1 MRVYSI
7 IDEQQDAEYLALTEE
22 RSYLLWENA
31 GIKIQEAALTAKQIQ
46 DLFQQVEKGVTDS
59 GSNRTLIGKGKDV
72 ADAVKTAYDD
82 LVSKVQNSGPVQNVD
97 AKYDQIAAKLK
108 QATGGDNGVMQYVQK
123 YRDFAKKHPIAQ
135 SFIYSALIAAAGI
148 SGVGAGGAAAL
159 GLLKM
164 ADKLLQGEKFSTAV
178 GKGLATG
185 ATAYAAGQIGKAMQG
200 AAGPDTSNLSW
211 NGGATQATMS
221 NGKITGDVVLNHVR
235 YSPGDPQ
242 YATAVNTIMKQAA
255 KDHMLGT
262 GAEFSAH
269 AGKQVQSMGTDAFK
283 SFNESALLGVA
294 LSERQLRIIFG
305 TTQGIMLQEGVWD
318 SVKSGAKKVAGA
330 VADKVKTVGH
340 NLTTKI
346 TADKLNK
353 AWKDAGSPTDS
364 NEVAA
369 ILRAQGVSDNVISS
383 VYSSLNLPAPA
394 AQPQQANQ
402 STEPTD
408 QTQQATNQSST
419 NAAEPAVQQTQGS
432 RVSSNRVQQ
441 LKSLEQR
448 ISALEKQLKLA

>member
-7 IDEQQDAEYLALTEE
+7 IDEKLDAEYLALTEE
-22 RSYLLWENA
+22 RSFLLWENA

-46 DLFQQVEKGVTDS
+46 DLFQQIEKGETAS

-108 QATGGDNGVMQYVQK
+108 QATGGDQGVMKYVQK
-123 YRDFAKKHPIAQ
+123 YRDFAKEHPIAQ
-135 SFIYSALIAAAGI
+135 SFIYAALIAAAGI

-200 AAGPDTSNLSW
+200 GDQTQQVAQQAGTGLSRQDIEFW
-211 NGGATQATMS
+211 KNSHFGA
-221 NGKITGDVVLNHVR
+221 DLDRVLNDPSVTQQYKDELVR
-235 YSPGDPQ
+235 QLNRSVANPNNTASVADAWRM
-242 YATAVNTIMKQAA
+242 ATR
-255 KDHMLGT
+255 
-262 GAEFSAH
+262 GAMIR
-269 AGKQVQSMGTDAFK
+269 AGNPYGY
-283 SFNESALLGVA
+283 NESIE
-294 LSERQLRIIFG
+294 LSERQIRIIFG

-318 SVKSGAKKVAGA
+318 SIKSGAKKVAGA
-330 VADKVKTVGH
+330 VADKAKTVGH
-340 NLTTKI
+340 NLTTKV

-369 ILRAQGVSDNVISS
+369 ILKAQGVSDNVISS
-383 VYSSLNLPAPA
+383 VYSSLNLPTPV
-394 AQPQQANQ
+394 AQSQQTDQ
-402 STEPTD
+402 STEPAD
-408 QTQQATNQSST
+408 QTQQATSQTSSNT
-419 NAAEPAVQQTQGS
+419 TEPAVQQTQRSTAISGRS
-432 RVSSNRVQQ
+432 QI
-441 LKSLEQR
+441 LKNLEQR

>member
-7 IDEQQDAEYLALTEE
+7 IDEKLDAEYLALTEE

-46 DLFQQVEKGVTDS
+46 DLFQEIEKGETAS

-108 QATGGDNGVMQYVQK
+108 QATGGDKGVMQYVQK
-123 YRDFAKKHPIAQ
+123 YRDFAKEHPIAQ

-200 AAGPDTSNLSW
+200 DDAGQA
-211 NGGATQATMS
+211 ATQAATGGVRRLDLDFWKNSAFGDRLTQGLNDPLITQAYKDELVKQLS
-221 NGKITGDVVLNHVR
+221 NSVANPNNTASVADAW
-235 YSPGDPQ
+235 Q
-242 YATAVNTIMKQAA
+242 MATRAA
-255 KDHMLGT
+255 SMR
-262 GAEFSAH
+262 
-269 AGKQVQSMGTDAFK
+269 AGNPYGY
-283 SFNESALLGVA
+283 NESIE
-294 LSERQLRIIFG
+294 LSERQIRIIFG

-318 SVKSGAKKVAGA
+318 SIKSGAKKVAGA
-330 VADKVKTVGH
+330 VADKAKTVGH

-369 ILRAQGVSDNVISS
+369 ILKAQGVSDNVISS
-383 VYSSLNLPAPA
+383 VYSSLNLPTPV
-394 AQPQQANQ
+394 AQPQQADQ
-402 STEPTD
+402 ST
-408 QTQQATNQSST
+408 
-419 NAAEPAVQQTQGS
+419 EPAVQQSQGS
-432 RVSSNRVQQ
+432 VAISDRSQL

-448 ISALEKQLKLA
+448 ISTLEKQLKVA